1 MHELFNL
8 ATVLLGIYAKETK
21 TYIPTEICMGLFIAV
36 PFLVAKKWK
45 QSKRPSVGE
54 WINNIWYSHRMQ
66 YDTWADRVKF
76 MMDEN
81 LGWNLSTL
89 SD

>member
-54 WINNIWYSHRMQ
+54 WITSGTATGCNTTHEQKVS
-66 YDTWADRVKF
+66 
-76 MMDEN
+76 N
-81 LGWNLSTL
+81 L
-89 SD
+89 